1 MFYTRKGRKKMEN
14 RNDAKPLG
22 VILDE
27 AKAELTQS
35 VVEIQKK
42 HGIPASLLDFII
54 LGILAEVRELKSREY
69 SLIGNME
76 VKDGRDKENT

>member
-1 MFYTRKGRKKMEN
+1 MEN
-14 RNDAKPLG
+14 RNEAKPLG

-27 AKAELTQS
+27 AKTELTQS
-35 VVEIQKK
+35 VIEIQKK

-69 SLIGNME
+69 SMIGSME
-76 VKDGRDKENT
+76 VKDGRNKENT

>member
-1 MFYTRKGRKKMEN
+1 MEN

-22 VILDE
+22 LILDE

-35 VVEIQKK
+35 VIEIQKK

>member
-1 MFYTRKGRKKMEN
+1 MEN
-14 RNDAKPLG
+14 RNAAKPLG

-69 SLIGNME
+69 SLIGNRE

>member
-1 MFYTRKGRKKMEN
+1 MEN